1 MTFASRAPFAIAA
14 AALVTGSVQPAYAE
28 PSAADLASAR
38 ALYKEGRAL
47 RERGDLAGAL
57 EKFQAAHA
65 LGQTPITGIELA
77 RTYVQLGRL
86 VEAEEVSLGVSRL
99 PVASDETGRSVQAR
113 QDAAALA
120 ASLGPRLAT
129 LVVSIHGLAP
139 GVEPHLTIDGRDVPT
154 AAIGEPRRTDPGKH
168 VAVLTLSSGATVR
181 GEAQVGEGESR
192 ALVLEAGTHPPEA
205 QPPPPPVTTTEDT
218 AAHYYQAPRS
228 PLLLSTGITIT
239 AIGLTT
245 GVAFGVMTLNQRS
258 TLDVVCQNQRC
269 GPAHYD
275 ALDTARTNAA
285 FSTAGF
291 AMAGVG
297 AALVAVDVFFR
308 VHGSNTSDAR
318 AAHATVVPEFG
329 AGWVGARGTF

>member
-1 MTFASRAPFAIAA
+1 MTFADRASFAIAA
-14 AALVTGSVQPAYAE
+14 AALVTAFVRPAYAE

-86 VEAEEVSLGVSRL
+86 VEAEEVSLGVSRI

-113 QDAAALA
+113 QDAAELA

-129 LVVSIHGLAP
+129 LVVSVHGLAP
-139 GVEPHLTIDGRDVPT
+139 GVEPHLTIDGRDVPA

-168 VAVLTLSSGATVR
+168 VAVLTLSTGTTVR

-192 ALVLEAGTHPPEA
+192 ALVLEAGAPPPEV
-205 QPPPPPVTTTEDT
+205 QPPPPPVNATDD
-218 AAHYYQAPRS
+218 ADVHYYRAPRS

-239 AIGLTT
+239 AIGLTA
-245 GVAFGVMTLNQRS
+245 GIAFGVMTLNQRS
-258 TLDVVCQNQRC
+258 NLGGVCPNQRC
-269 GPAHYD
+269 GPSAWD

-291 AMAGVG
+291 AMAAGG
-297 AALVAVDVFFR
+297 AALVAVDIFFR
-308 VHGSNTSDAR
+308 VHGANTPDAR
-318 AAHATVVPEFG
+318 AAHATVVPDLG
-329 AGWVGARGTF
+329 AGWVGAHGTF